1 MEVSRILKEYLI
13 NQTVEESCENI
24 IPQNVANILIQLGLV
39 KRQYTLKG
47 RVKDQTCLV
56 IYEGSEEYNYND
68 CIKFRF
74 EN

>member
-1 MEVSRILKEYLI
+1 MEISKILKEYII
-13 NQTVEESCENI
+13 NQTVEESCDNI

-39 KRQYTLKG
+39 KRQYALKG
-47 RVKDQTCLV
+47 RAQDQTCLV
-56 IYEGSEEYNYND
+56 IYEGSKEYDYHD